1 MGGAFVAGALAIL
14 TPGLA
19 PLLPGYA
26 AFIAARSLAPAG
38 PRSTKIAALT
48 AAAGFIAGFSVAFVA
63 LSASSTALSQYL
75 IARLDFFSNLAGVVV
90 VLFGLLIAMA
100 IRTGGPLGAF
110 VLGLSFGF
118 GWTPTVSPGLA
129 AILVTAAQ
137 PDSLGLGLAR
147 LSSYALGL
155 AVSLLLAALIVHFG
169 VARMPRYHRAIA
181 IVSGVLIAG
190 AGVLI
195 FTNR

>member
-14 TPGLA
+14 SPGLA
-19 PLLPGYA
+19 PLVPGYA

-38 PRSTKIAALT
+38 QPSSKQTALG
-48 AAAGFIAGFSVAFVA
+48 AAAGFIAGFSLVFIA
-63 LSASSTALSQYL
+63 LGASSTALSQYL

-90 VLFGLLIAMA
+90 VLFGLLIAMTV
-100 IRTGGPLGAF
+100 RTAGPLGGV
-110 VLGLSFGF
+110 VLGVSFGL

-137 PDSLGLGLAR
+137 PDSLGLGLVR
-147 LSSYALGL
+147 LSSHALGL
-155 AVSLLLAALIVHFG
+155 AVSLLLAALIVQLG
-169 VARMPRYHRAIA
+169 VARIPRYHRAIA
-181 IVSGVLIAG
+181 IVSGVLIIG